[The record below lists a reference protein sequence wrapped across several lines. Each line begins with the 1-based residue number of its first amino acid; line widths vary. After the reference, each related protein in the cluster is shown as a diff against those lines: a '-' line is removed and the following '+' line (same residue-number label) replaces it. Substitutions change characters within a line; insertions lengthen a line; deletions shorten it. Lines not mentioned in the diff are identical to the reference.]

1 MNENGE
7 KGGFHLHKYTTK
19 LGDIWDVIAKNEMG
33 DERFMAVLMRA
44 NPSYIFVDRFSA
56 GVELNVPD
64 VTKSMIVNLPPW
76 RR

>member
-1 MNENGE
+1 MR
-7 KGGFHLHKYTTK
+7 KYTTK

-33 DERFMAVLMRA
+33 DERFMSVLMRA
-44 NPSYIFVDRFSA
+44 NPPHIFVDRFSA
-56 GVELNVPD
+56 GVELNIPE

>member
-1 MNENGE
+1 MKENEE
-7 KGGFHLHKYTTK
+7 KGGFSLRKYTTK

-33 DERFMAVLMRA
+33 DERFMSVLMRA
-44 NPSYIFVDRFSA
+44 NPSHIFVDRFSA
-56 GVELNVPD
+56 GVELNIPE